1 MTISVDR
8 YLNAAVEKVQGSTR
22 DAVRAWRTFWFHT
35 EPGYTLGIVR
45 ITFGVLAFLW
55 SLELGIDLY
64 DKFAVDGIVPEAP
77 TYPFLWGLFYVYQ
90 SHQAFLIGWI
100 VLMVASIVMTVGWH
114 SRLAS
119 IVVFVMIMSF
129 ERRNP
134 WIFNSGDALIRII
147 SLYLALSPCGA
158 ALSLDQRRRTGS
170 FWTAQKIKMWS
181 LRLLQ
186 VQVSI
191 IYIGTVISKLHGDTW
206 QNGTAVSYSLRLQ
219 DMLILPTPH
228 WMTDT
233 PLVAN
238 AMTWGTLLV
247 EFAVGVLVWNKR
259 WRTRVL
265 IAGVFLHLT
274 IMLTMVVGFFSI
286 AMFVLYLSFVPWER
300 SRAIALDVEQR
311 LKALIRRQG
320 HAGMAADDSSDTD
333 VGNDASS
340 IEDVPVS
347 VLSAES
353 ANGDKPLSRRDTRAP
368 TASPGVAKGDAVSA
382 TPRDAEAP
390 MTLS

>member
-8 YLNAAVEKVQGSTR
+8 YLNAGVSKMRESGR
-22 DAVRAWRTFWFHT
+22 DAVRAWRAFWFHT

-45 ITFGVLAFLW
+45 MAFGVLAFLW
-55 SLELGIDLY
+55 SLELGLDLY
-64 DKFAVDGIVPEAP
+64 DKFGVDGIVPQAP

-100 VLMVASIVMTVGWH
+100 VLMVASIVMIFGWH
-114 SRLAS
+114 SRLAA

-134 WIFNSGDALIRII
+134 WIFNSGDALIRIL

-170 FWTAQKIKMWS
+170 FWSAQKIKMWS

-206 QNGTAVSYSLRLQ
+206 QNGTAVSYSLRLE

-238 AMTWGTLLV
+238 AMTWSTLLV

-286 AMFVLYLSFVPWER
+286 AMFVLYLSFVPWQR
-300 SRAIALDVEQR
+300 SKAVALDVGRR
-311 LKALIRRQG
+311 LKALTRRSG
-320 HAGMAADDSSDTD
+320 PVEGVVEESDVADHAGPA
-333 VGNDASS
+333 GK
-340 IEDVPVS
+340 VPVS
-347 VLSAES
+347 EISAEP
-353 ANGDKPLSRRDTRAP
+353 ADVGEPLGLQD
-368 TASPGVAKGDAVSA
+368 VSA
-382 TPRDAEAP
+382 TVPPVTAKADDVAAASRDAEAP
-390 MTLS
+390 AGLS

>member
-8 YLNAAVEKVQGSTR
+8 YLNAAVAKVRESSR
-22 DAVRAWRTFWFHT
+22 DGVRAWRTFWFHT

-45 ITFGVLAFLW
+45 IAFGLLAFLW

-64 DKFAVDGIVPEAP
+64 DKFGVDGIVPEAP

-100 VLMVASIVMTVGWH
+100 VLMVASVVMIFGWH

-134 WIFNSGDALIRII
+134 WIFNSGDALIRIL

-158 ALSLDQRRRTGS
+158 ALSLDQRRRTGT
-170 FWTAQKIKMWS
+170 FWSAQKIKMWS

-206 QNGTAVSYSLRLQ
+206 QNGTAVSYSLRLE

-233 PLVAN
+233 PVVAN

-247 EFAVGVLVWNKR
+247 EFAVGVLVWNNR

-300 SRAIALDVEQR
+300 SKAIALNVKQR
-311 LKALIRRQG
+311 LGAVMRRPESDEAVAVDTGDSGVGDDTAPAGDVAGSAASADVVDGGETPDHRESGAAAAAPVAPKADG
-320 HAGMAADDSSDTD
+320 GSAAPRDTE
-333 VGNDASS
+333 A
-340 IEDVPVS
+340 PA
-347 VLSAES
+347 VLS
-353 ANGDKPLSRRDTRAP
+353 
-368 TASPGVAKGDAVSA
+368 
-382 TPRDAEAP
+382 
-390 MTLS
+390 

>member
-8 YLNAAVEKVQGSTR
+8 YLNAGVSKMRESGR
-22 DAVRAWRTFWFHT
+22 DAVRAWRTFWFHA

-45 ITFGVLAFLW
+45 IAFGVLAFLW
-55 SLELGIDLY
+55 SLELGLDLY
-64 DKFAVDGIVPEAP
+64 DKFGVDGIVPQAP

-100 VLMVASIVMTVGWH
+100 VLMVASIVMIFGWH

-134 WIFNSGDALIRII
+134 WIFNSGDALIRIL

-170 FWTAQKIKMWS
+170 FWSAQKIKMWS

-206 QNGTAVSYSLRLQ
+206 QNGTAVSYSLRLE
-219 DMLILPTPH
+219 DMLILPTPS

-247 EFAVGVLVWNKR
+247 ELAVGVLVWNKR
-259 WRTRVL
+259 WRTRIL

-286 AMFVLYLSFVPWER
+286 AMFVLYLSFVPWQR
-300 SRAIALDVEQR
+300 SKAVALDVERR
-311 LKALIRRQG
+311 LNALVRRSDPVEEVTEG
-320 HAGMAADDSSDTD
+320 PDVPNVGDHAGPADT
-333 VGNDASS
+333 ASA
-340 IEDVPVS
+340 S
-347 VLSAES
+347 VVSAEPADS
-353 ANGDKPLSRRDTRAP
+353 GESPGTRDAGAPPATPVATNVDNVAAAPRDT
-368 TASPGVAKGDAVSA
+368 
-382 TPRDAEAP
+382 EAP
-390 MTLS
+390 VGLS

>member
-1 MTISVDR
+1 
-8 YLNAAVEKVQGSTR
+8 LNAAVAKVRESSR
-22 DAVRAWRTFWFHT
+22 DGVRAWRTFWFDA

-45 ITFGVLAFLW
+45 ITFGLLAFLW
-55 SLELGIDLY
+55 SLELGVGLY
-64 DKFAVDGIVPEAP
+64 DKFAVDGIVPQAP

-100 VLMVASIVMTVGWH
+100 VLMVASVLMIFGWH

-119 IVVFVMIMSF
+119 VVVFVLIMSF

-134 WIFNSGDALIRII
+134 WIFNSGDALIRIL

-158 ALSLDQRRRTGS
+158 ALSLDQRRRTGT
-170 FWTAQKIKMWS
+170 FWSAQKIKMWS

-206 QNGTAVSYSLRLQ
+206 QNGTAVSYSLRLE

-233 PLVAN
+233 PVVAN

-265 IAGVFLHLT
+265 LAGVFLHLT
-274 IMLTMVVGFFSI
+274 IMLTMVVGFFSM

-300 SRAIALDVEQR
+300 SRAVALDFKRR
-311 LKALIRRQG
+311 LGSVMRRRDPAEVAAVDTADSD
-320 HAGMAADDSSDTD
+320 AGGDAVTAENVSVSQAPADAVDDSQALD
-333 VGNDASS
+333 
-340 IEDVPVS
+340 
-347 VLSAES
+347 
-353 ANGDKPLSRRDTRAP
+353 RRD
-368 TASPGVAKGDAVSA
+368 PGVAAAPADVTKSGSMPAAPRNADAPAV
-382 TPRDAEAP
+382 
-390 MTLS
+390 LS

>member
-8 YLNAAVEKVQGSTR
+8 YLNAAVAKVRESSR
-22 DAVRAWRTFWFHT
+22 DGVRAWRTFWFHT

-45 ITFGVLAFLW
+45 IAFGLLAFLW

-64 DKFAVDGIVPEAP
+64 DKFGVDGIVPEAP

-100 VLMVASIVMTVGWH
+100 VLMVASVVMIFGWH

-134 WIFNSGDALIRII
+134 WIFNSGDALIRIL

-158 ALSLDQRRRTGS
+158 ALSLDQRRRTGT
-170 FWTAQKIKMWS
+170 FWSAQKIKMWS

-206 QNGTAVSYSLRLQ
+206 QNGTAVSYSLRLE

-233 PLVAN
+233 PVVAN

-247 EFAVGVLVWNKR
+247 EFAVGVLVWNNR

-300 SRAIALDVEQR
+300 SKAIALNVKQR
-311 LKALIRRQG
+311 LGAVMRRPESDEAVAVGSGDSGVGGDTAPAGDVAGSAASADVVDGGETPDHRESGAAAAAPVAPKADG
-320 HAGMAADDSSDTD
+320 GSAAPRDTE
-333 VGNDASS
+333 A
-340 IEDVPVS
+340 PA
-347 VLSAES
+347 VLS
-353 ANGDKPLSRRDTRAP
+353 
-368 TASPGVAKGDAVSA
+368 
-382 TPRDAEAP
+382 
-390 MTLS
+390 

>member
-8 YLNAAVEKVQGSTR
+8 YLNAAVAKVRESSR
-22 DAVRAWRTFWFHT
+22 DGVRAWRTFWFHT

-45 ITFGVLAFLW
+45 IAFGLLAFLW

-64 DKFAVDGIVPEAP
+64 DKFGVDGIVPEAP

-100 VLMVASIVMTVGWH
+100 VLMVASVVMIFGWH

-134 WIFNSGDALIRII
+134 WIFNSGDALIRIL

-158 ALSLDQRRRTGS
+158 ALSLDQRRRTGT
-170 FWTAQKIKMWS
+170 FWSAQKIKMWS

-191 IYIGTVISKLHGDTW
+191 IYIGTVISKLHGDIW
-206 QNGTAVSYSLRLQ
+206 QNGTAVSYSLRLE

-233 PLVAN
+233 PVVAN

-247 EFAVGVLVWNKR
+247 EFAVGVLVWNNR

-300 SRAIALDVEQR
+300 SKAIALNVKQR
-311 LKALIRRQG
+311 LGAVMRRPESDEAVAVDTGDSGVGDDTAPAGDVAGSAASADVVDGGETPDHRESGAAAAAPVAPKADG
-320 HAGMAADDSSDTD
+320 GSAAPRDTE
-333 VGNDASS
+333 A
-340 IEDVPVS
+340 PA
-347 VLSAES
+347 VLS
-353 ANGDKPLSRRDTRAP
+353 
-368 TASPGVAKGDAVSA
+368 
-382 TPRDAEAP
+382 
-390 MTLS
+390 

>member
-8 YLNAAVEKVQGSTR
+8 YLNAAVAKVRESSR
-22 DAVRAWRTFWFHT
+22 DGVRAWRTFWFHT

-45 ITFGVLAFLW
+45 IAFGLLAFLW

-64 DKFAVDGIVPEAP
+64 DKFGVDGIVPEAP

-100 VLMVASIVMTVGWH
+100 VLMVASVVMIFGWH

-134 WIFNSGDALIRII
+134 WIFNSGDALIRIL

-158 ALSLDQRRRTGS
+158 ALSLDQRRRTGT
-170 FWTAQKIKMWS
+170 FWSAQKIKMWS

-206 QNGTAVSYSLRLQ
+206 QNGTAVSYSLRLE

-233 PLVAN
+233 PVVAN

-247 EFAVGVLVWNKR
+247 EFAVGVLVWNNR

-300 SRAIALDVEQR
+300 SKAIALNVKQR
-311 LKALIRRQG
+311 LGAVMRRPESDEAVAVGSGDSGVGGDTAPAGDVAGSAASADLVDGGETPDHRESGAAAAAPVAPKADG
-320 HAGMAADDSSDTD
+320 GSAAPRDTE
-333 VGNDASS
+333 A
-340 IEDVPVS
+340 PA
-347 VLSAES
+347 VLS
-353 ANGDKPLSRRDTRAP
+353 
-368 TASPGVAKGDAVSA
+368 
-382 TPRDAEAP
+382 
-390 MTLS
+390 